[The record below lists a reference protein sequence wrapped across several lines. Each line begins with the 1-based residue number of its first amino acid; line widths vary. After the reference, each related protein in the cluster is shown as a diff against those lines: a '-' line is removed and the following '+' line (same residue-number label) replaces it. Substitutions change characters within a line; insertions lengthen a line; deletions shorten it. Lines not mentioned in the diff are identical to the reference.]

1 MKLLLA
7 FSLMISS
14 TVHAFAEMKPGL
26 WKVITT
32 QKVDGKVVNA
42 NVNVNKMMDSLTPD
56 QKKKLMESQEKMGIT
71 LNKDGSVNT
80 CITVQKFKNMSA
92 PRKDCKTEVI
102 QQSPVKSLTTFKC
115 KDGTTGEV
123 TQTMISPD
131 AFTSDSLF
139 INPDKTT
146 VNVEAKGSF
155 VKADCGKLE

>member
-7 FSLMISS
+7 FSFMISS
-14 TVHAFAEMKPGL
+14 SVHAFAEMKPGL
-26 WKVITT
+26 WRVITT

-42 NVNVNKMMDSLTPD
+42 NVNKMMDSLTPE

-71 LNKDGSVNT
+71 LNKDGSVNS
-80 CITVQKFKNMSA
+80 CITFQKFKDMSA
-92 PRKDCKTEVI
+92 PRKDCKSQVI

-131 AFTSDSLF
+131 AFTSDSLV

-146 VNVEAKGSF
+146 VNVEAKGTF